1 MSRLAGRFGVAA
13 VVAVTLLTA
22 LSGCRDAFTGLRLSI
37 ATGGTQ
43 GVYYVLGNTLAD
55 AWTGQLGIP
64 RPTVLSTAAS
74 VDNVDRLRA
83 GTADVGFSAA
93 DVASAAAAGG
103 PRPGQH
109 AIRALARI
117 YDDYVQLVVRADVP
131 ARRLADLRGLRVS
144 IGLPNSG
151 VQVIAQRL
159 LTAAGLSEKN
169 DLQAQQL
176 GIDESLNALRDG
188 RIDAFFWSGGLPT
201 GGVTELAKSVPLR
214 MLDLSDVV
222 PTLRQRYPDYSSAT
236 VPASAY
242 GLPNAGPVTTL
253 VVHNYLLVTD
263 AMPDDVAEALVR
275 GVFDAQPALVK
286 ANVAA
291 RSIDVRAAIETA
303 PVPLH
308 PGALRYYRAVKV

>member
-1 MSRLAGRFGVAA
+1 VSRVAGRAGVAV
-13 VVAVTLLTA
+13 VVAVALLAA
-22 LSGCRDAFTGLRLSI
+22 LTGCGNAFAGLRLSI

-43 GVYYVLGNTLAD
+43 GVYFVLGNTLAD
-55 AWTGQLGIP
+55 AWTRQLGMP

-83 GTADVGFSAA
+83 GTADVGFAAA
-93 DVASAAAAGG
+93 DVASDAAQGG

-109 AIRALARI
+109 ALRALARI
-117 YDDYVQLVVRADVP
+117 YDDYVQLVVRADLP
-131 ARRLADLRGLRVS
+131 AHRLADLRGRRVS
-144 IGLPNSG
+144 IGSPNSG
-151 VQVIAQRL
+151 VQVIAHRL
-159 LTAAGLSEKN
+159 LGAAGLSEA
-169 DLQAQQL
+169 DLHAQQL
-176 GIDESLNALRDG
+176 GIDDSLAALRDG
-188 RIDAFFWSGGLPT
+188 RIDALFWSGGLPT
-201 GGVTELAKSVPLR
+201 GGVTELARSVPLR

-222 PTLRQRYPDYSSAT
+222 PTLRQRYPVYSSAT

-263 AMPDDVAEALVR
+263 AMSDTVAEALAR
-275 GVFDAQPALVK
+275 GIFDAQPALVK

-291 RSIDVRAAIETA
+291 RSIDVRSAIETA

-308 PGALRYYRAVKV
+308 PGAQRFYRAVKV

>member
-1 MSRLAGRFGVAA
+1 VVIAVALL
-13 VVAVTLLTA
+13 VVLT
-22 LSGCRDAFTGLRLSI
+22 GCRSGFTGLRLSI

-55 AWTGQLGIP
+55 AWTRQLGIP

-74 VDNVDRLRA
+74 VDNMDRLRL

-93 DVASAAAAGG
+93 DVASDASQGG

-109 AIRALARI
+109 SLRALARI
-117 YDDYVQLVVRADVP
+117 HDDYLQLVVRADTQ

-144 IGLPNSG
+144 IGSPNSG
-151 VQVIAQRL
+151 VQVIAHRL
-159 LTAAGLSEKN
+159 LTAAGLSEA
-169 DLQAQQL
+169 DLHAQQL
-176 GIDESLNALRDG
+176 GIDDSLAALRDG
-188 RIDAFFWSGGLPT
+188 QIDAFFWSGGLPT

-222 PTLRQRYPDYSSAT
+222 PTLRQRYPVYSSAT

-242 GLPNAGPVTTL
+242 GLPNAGPITTL

-263 AMPDDVAEALVR
+263 AMPDDVAEALVK
-275 GVFDAQPALVK
+275 GMFDAQPALVR

-291 RSIDVRAAIETA
+291 RSIDVHSAIETA

-308 PGALRYYRAVKV
+308 PGALRFYRSVKV